1 MSAAANATTST
12 ARSLLSIGQV
22 LAKLSPEF
30 TDLTPSK
37 LRFLEEQGLVTPART
52 ASGYRKFSPADV
64 DRLRL
69 VLSMQR
75 DHYLPLKVIRQ
86 HLEEIDSGANPALPN
101 ATSLAADSLL
111 VSRIRYTREEVAKI
125 AGASLNLLQDAVSA
139 GMIEPAETYGE
150 ETVAVLTSIAELQR
164 SGIEPRHMRTMRAS
178 AEREYSLIERALVPV
193 THRQGAASKARA
205 AERAHDIARHIE
217 TVRSQ
222 LLRQII
228 SHESR

>member
-1 MSAAANATTST
+1 MSATANATKST

-52 ASGYRKFSPADV
+52 ASGYRKFSSVDV

-139 GMIEPAETYGE
+139 GMIEPAESYGE
-150 ETVAVLTSIAELQR
+150 ETVAVLTAIAELQR

-228 SHESR
+228 SQESR

>member
-139 GMIEPAETYGE
+139 GMIEPAESYGE
-150 ETVAVLTSIAELQR
+150 ETVAVLTAIAELQR

>member
-1 MSAAANATTST
+1 MSAAAHATTST

-139 GMIEPAETYGE
+139 GMIEPAESYGE
-150 ETVAVLTSIAELQR
+150 ETVAVLTAIAELQR

-217 TVRSQ
+217 TVRTQ

-228 SHESR
+228 SQESR

>member
-1 MSAAANATTST
+1 MGAAAHATKAP

-30 TDLTPSK
+30 SDLTPSK

-52 ASGYRKFSPADV
+52 PSGYRKFSSEDL

-86 HLEEIDSGANPALPN
+86 HLEEIDSGATPALPN
-101 ATSLAADSLL
+101 ATALAADSLL
-111 VSRIRYTREEVAKI
+111 GSRVRFTREEVVKI

-139 GMIEPAETYGE
+139 GMIEPAESYGE
-150 ETVAVLTSIAELQR
+150 ETVVVLTAIAELQR
-164 SGIEPRHMRTMRAS
+164 SGIEPRHMRTMKVS

-193 THRQGAASKARA
+193 THRQDAASRARA
-205 AERAHDIARHIE
+205 QERAHDIARHIE
-217 TVRSQ
+217 TVRIQ
-222 LLRQII
+222 LLRQVI
-228 SHESR
+228 SQQSR

>member
-1 MSAAANATTST
+1 MGATARATKAP

-111 VSRIRYTREEVAKI
+111 VSRIRYTREDVAKI

-139 GMIEPAETYGE
+139 GMIEPAESYGE
-150 ETVAVLTSIAELQR
+150 ETVAVLAAIAELQR
-164 SGIEPRHMRTMRAS
+164 SGIEPRHMRTMKAS

-228 SHESR
+228 SQESR

>member
-111 VSRIRYTREEVAKI
+111 VSRFRYTREEVAKI

-139 GMIEPAETYGE
+139 GMIEPAESYGE
-150 ETVAVLTSIAELQR
+150 ETVAVLTAIAELQR

>member
-1 MSAAANATTST
+1 VGAAVHAAKTSPRT
-12 ARSLLSIGQV
+12 LLSIGQV

-30 TDLTPSK
+30 LDLTPSK

-52 ASGYRKFSPADV
+52 ASGYRKFSSEDV

-86 HLEEIDSGANPALPN
+86 HLHEIDSGANPALPN

-111 VSRIRYTREEVAKI
+111 VSRIRYTREDVAKI

-139 GMIEPAETYGE
+139 GMIEPAESYGE
-150 ETVAVLTSIAELQR
+150 DTVAVLTAIAELQR
-164 SGIEPRHMRTMRAS
+164 SGIEPRHMRTMKAS

-193 THRQGAASKARA
+193 SHRQGAASKARA
-205 AERAHDIARHIE
+205 AERAQEIARHIE

-228 SHESR
+228 SQESR

>member
-1 MSAAANATTST
+1 
-12 ARSLLSIGQV
+12 LLSIGQV

-52 ASGYRKFSPADV
+52 ASGYRKFSPEDV

-86 HLEEIDSGANPALPN
+86 HLEEIHSGTNPALPN

-111 VSRIRYTREEVAKI
+111 VSRIRFSRDDLAKS

-139 GMIEPAETYGE
+139 GMIEPAESYGE
-150 ETVAVLTSIAELQR
+150 DAVAVLTAIAELQR
-164 SGIEPRHMRTMRAS
+164 SGIEPRHMRTMKAS

-205 AERAHDIARHIE
+205 SERAHEIARHIE

>member
-1 MSAAANATTST
+1 MGATARATKPL

-37 LRFLEEQGLVTPART
+37 LRFLEEQGLITPART
-52 ASGYRKFSPADV
+52 ASGYRKFSADDL

-69 VLSMQR
+69 MLSMQR

-111 VSRIRYTREEVAKI
+111 VSRIRYTREDVAKI

-139 GMIEPAETYGE
+139 GMIEPAESYGE
-150 ETVAVLTSIAELQR
+150 ETVAVLTAIAELQR
-164 SGIEPRHMRTMRAS
+164 SGIEPRHMRTMKAS

-205 AERAHDIARHIE
+205 AERANDIARHIE

-228 SHESR
+228 SQESR

>member
-1 MSAAANATTST
+1 VVAAAGAVASPS
-12 ARSLLSIGQV
+12 RSLLSIGQV
-22 LAKLSPEF
+22 LAKLSPDF
-30 TDLTPSK
+30 SDLTPSK

-52 ASGYRKFSPADV
+52 PSGYRKFSSEDL

-86 HLEEIDSGANPALPN
+86 HLEEIDSGATPALPN

-111 VSRIRYTREEVAKI
+111 GSRARYSREDLAKI
-125 AGASLNLLQDAVSA
+125 SGASLNLLQDAVSA
-139 GMIEPAETYGE
+139 GMIEPAESYGE
-150 ETVAVLTSIAELQR
+150 ETIVVLSAIAELQR
-164 SGIEPRHMRTMRAS
+164 SGIEPRHMRTMKAS

-193 THRQGAASKARA
+193 THRQDAASKARA
-205 AERAHDIARHIE
+205 QERAHEIARHIE

-222 LLRQII
+222 LLRRVI
-228 SHESR
+228 SQESR

>member
-1 MSAAANATTST
+1 MGATARATKT
-12 ARSLLSIGQV
+12 PARSLLSIGQV

-86 HLEEIDSGANPALPN
+86 HLEEIDSGTNPALPN

-111 VSRIRYTREEVAKI
+111 VSRIRYTREDVAKI

-139 GMIEPAETYGE
+139 GMIEPAESYGE
-150 ETVAVLTSIAELQR
+150 ETVAVLAAIAELQR
-164 SGIEPRHMRTMRAS
+164 SGIEPRHMRTMKAS

-228 SHESR
+228 SQESR

>member
-1 MSAAANATTST
+1 MGATARATKAP

-52 ASGYRKFSPADV
+52 ASGYRKFSPTDV

-111 VSRIRYTREEVAKI
+111 VSRIRYTREDVAKI

-139 GMIEPAETYGE
+139 GMIEPAESYGE
-150 ETVAVLTSIAELQR
+150 ETVAVLAAIAELQR
-164 SGIEPRHMRTMRAS
+164 SGIEPRHMRTMKAS

-228 SHESR
+228 SQESR

>member
-1 MSAAANATTST
+1 MAATAHATKSPSRT
-12 ARSLLSIGQV
+12 LLSIGQV

-30 TDLTPSK
+30 ADLTPSK

-52 ASGYRKFSPADV
+52 ASGYRKFSPEDV

-111 VSRIRYTREEVAKI
+111 VSRIRYSREDLAKI

-139 GMIEPAETYGE
+139 GMIEPAESYGE
-150 ETVAVLTSIAELQR
+150 ETIAVLTAIAELQR
-164 SGIEPRHMRTMRAS
+164 SGIEPRHMRTMKAS

-193 THRQGAASKARA
+193 SHRQGAASKARA

-228 SHESR
+228 SQESR